1 MLRRMPL
8 VMTGKK
14 PQKGERRRKGN
25 VSELVDEQ
33 LIRAHR
39 LAALG
44 ELSAGLAHEINNPL
58 AVIRQEAELLQDL
71 LPEDILGKIPDGEE
85 ICDAIAEIIQQVDRC
100 KSITHNL
107 LNYARKN
114 DPVIQAMDVN
124 GIVEDMV
131 RLIEKDAQHRNIRIV
146 RNYGDGLPALST
158 DAPQLRQV
166 ILNLLQNAVQ
176 AISDSGEVHV
186 KTLQS
191 SPGNLEI
198 RIRDTGIG
206 ITPEIIDKIF
216 DPFFTTKPPGQG
228 TGLGL
233 SICQKI
239 ISRLGGDIS
248 VESQPGH
255 GSTFTISVPFEQP

>member
-1 MLRRMPL
+1 
-8 VMTGKK
+8 MTQEESQAEVA
-14 PQKGERRRKGN
+14 PNQDS
-25 VSELVDEQ
+25 VSKLVDEQ

-71 LPEDILGKIPDGEE
+71 LPVEVLANLSDGEE
-85 ICDAIAEIIQQVDRC
+85 IRESIEEIIQQIDRC

-124 GIVEDMV
+124 GIVEEMV
-131 RLIEKDAQHRNIRIV
+131 RLIEKDALHRNITII
-146 RNYGDGLPALST
+146 RNYGNDLPALST

-176 AISDSGEVHV
+176 AITDSGEIFVETMRN
-186 KTLQS
+186 KS
-191 SPGNLEI
+191 DNLEI
-198 RIRDTGIG
+198 RIHDTGCG
-206 ITPEIIDKIF
+206 ITSDVMEKIF

-239 ISRLGGDIS
+239 ISRLGGNIN
-248 VESQPGH
+248 VVSQPRQ
-255 GSTFTISVPFEQP
+255 GSTFMISLPFEQS

>member
-1 MLRRMPL
+1 
-8 VMTGKK
+8 MTQEESQAEVAPNKDG
-14 PQKGERRRKGN
+14 
-25 VSELVDEQ
+25 VSKLVDEQ

-71 LPEDILGKIPDGEE
+71 LPEEVLGGLADGDE
-85 ICDAIAEIIQQVDRC
+85 IRESIDEIIQQIDRC

-131 RLIEKDAQHRNIRIV
+131 RLIEKDAQHRNITIV
-146 RNYGDGLPALST
+146 RNFAGNLPDLST

-176 AISDSGEVHV
+176 AFTAPGEVHV
-186 KTLQS
+186 ETAQTTSGSL
-191 SPGNLEI
+191 LI
-198 RIRDTGIG
+198 YIRDTGSG
-206 ITPEIIDKIF
+206 ISPENLERIF

-239 ISRLGGDIS
+239 ISRLGGGIS
-248 VESQPGH
+248 VQSKLGH
-255 GSTFTISVPFEQP
+255 GSTFTIHLPFEQP

>member
-1 MLRRMPL
+1 
-8 VMTGKK
+8 MTREELQTEATPSKDS
-14 PQKGERRRKGN
+14 
-25 VSELVDEQ
+25 VSKLVDEQ

-71 LPEDILGKIPDGEE
+71 LPDEVLAELADGEE
-85 ICDAIAEIIQQVDRC
+85 IGESIEEIIQQIDRC

-131 RLIEKDAQHRNIRIV
+131 RLIEKDAQHRNITIV
-146 RNYGDGLPALST
+146 RNYGQNLPNLST

-176 AISDSGEVHV
+176 AFTAPGEVHAE
-186 KTLQS
+186 TAQTS
-191 SPGNLEI
+191 SGNLEI
-198 RIRDTGIG
+198 RIRDTGSG
-206 ITPEIIDKIF
+206 ISPENLERIF

-239 ISRLGGDIS
+239 ISRLGGGIS
-248 VESQPGH
+248 VQSKLGQ
-255 GSTFTISVPFEQP
+255 GSTFTIHLPFEQP